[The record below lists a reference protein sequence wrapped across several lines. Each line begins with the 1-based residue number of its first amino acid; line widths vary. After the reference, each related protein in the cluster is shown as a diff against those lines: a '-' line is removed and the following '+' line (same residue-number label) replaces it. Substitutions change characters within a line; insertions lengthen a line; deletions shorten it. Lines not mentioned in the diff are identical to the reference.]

1 MEVIFVTSALK
12 GGGAERVMTT
22 LANQFAY
29 MGDTVTILMVAGD
42 ACDYTLDPAVILS
55 CIGQASGGNPLKQV
69 SRIFK
74 MRRYFKRHPK
84 AVLISFSTT
93 INLFSILASLGLPNR
108 LILSERNDPN
118 RCNYKTLRNLI
129 YSLKGHYVFQTAD
142 ARDCF
147 SEKIRKRST
156 VIPNPLRDDLPSVDL
171 LIKKAVEENQDT
183 TGIAHIQETD
193 PSERRFV
200 QNVDCVARRK
210 IIVAAGRLEPQKN
223 HRLLLDA
230 FAAFHKT
237 HPDYALRLYGRGS
250 LESDLKRLA
259 TELGITESVVFKGF
273 SKNILTE
280 IADCAMYVLS
290 SDYEGIS
297 NSLMEAMAIGLP
309 VISTDCP
316 IGGSRMLIQD
326 GENGLLIP
334 MQDVKALTDAM
345 GHIAN
350 DPALAERIGSNAI
363 KIREAYSKETVCA
376 KWHTFATVK
385 KQSLIAEA

>member
-1 MEVIFVTSALK
+1 MEVIFITSALR

-29 MGDTVTILMVAGD
+29 MGDDVTILMVAGD
-42 ACDYTLDPAVILS
+42 TCDYLLDPAVTLS

-69 SRIFK
+69 ERIIK
-74 MRRYFKRHPK
+74 MRRYFKRHPE

-93 INLFSILASLGLPNR
+93 INLFSILDSIGLPNR

-118 RCNYKTLRNLI
+118 RCSFKRFRNLL
-129 YSLKGHYVFQTAD
+129 YGMKGDFVFQTVD

-156 VIPNPLRDDLPSVDL
+156 VIPNPLRDDLPNLSVG
-171 LIKKAVEENQDT
+171 EPGSR
-183 TGIAHIQETD
+183 TGSAT
-193 PSERRFV
+193 
-200 QNVDCVARRK
+200 RRK
-210 IIVAAGRLEPQKN
+210 IVVAAGRLEPQKN
-223 HRLLLDA
+223 HRLLLNS

-237 HPDYALRLYGRGS
+237 HPDFALYLYGQGK
-250 LESDLKRLA
+250 LEVELKA
-259 TELGITESVVFKGF
+259 HAAELGIDDVVEFKGF
-273 SKNILTE
+273 SKSILTE

-334 MQDVKALTDAM
+334 MQDKKALADAM
-345 GHIAN
+345 SRIAD
-350 DPALAERIGSNAI
+350 DPDYAEKLGQNAT
-363 KIREAYSKETVCA
+363 RVRGTYSKEAICE
-376 KWHTFATVK
+376 KWHSYCVSFHTKTN
-385 KQSLIAEA
+385 SAE

>member
-22 LANQFAY
+22 LANQFAN

-42 ACDYTLDPAVILS
+42 ACDYALDPAVTLS

-74 MRRYFKRHPK
+74 MRRYFKWHPK

-93 INLFSILASLGLPNR
+93 INLFSILASIGLPNR

-118 RCNYKTLRNLI
+118 RCSYKALRNLI
-129 YSLKGHYVFQTAD
+129 YSFKGYYVFQTTD

-156 VIPNPLRDDLPSVDL
+156 VIPNPLRDDL
-171 LIKKAVEENQDT
+171 
-183 TGIAHIQETD
+183 
-193 PSERRFV
+193 SEV
-200 QNVDCVARRK
+200 VTSLRRK
-210 IIVAAGRLEPQKN
+210 IVVAAGRLEPQKN
-223 HRLLLDA
+223 HRLLIEA

-237 HPDYALRLYGRGS
+237 HPDYALHLYGRGS

-259 TELGITESVVFKGF
+259 AELGIAESVVFKGF
-273 SKNILTE
+273 CKNILTE
-280 IADCAMYVLS
+280 IIDCAMYVLS

-334 MQDVKALTDAM
+334 MQDVKALADAM
-345 GHIAN
+345 SKLA
-350 DPALAERIGSNAI
+350 DDQALAN
-363 KIREAYSKETVCA
+363 KISRNEIRVREAYSKERICQ
-376 KWHTFATVK
+376 KWHDFVIPK
-385 KQSLIAEA
+385 KN

>member
-42 ACDYTLDPAVILS
+42 ACDYTLDPAVTLS
-55 CIGQASGGNPLKQV
+55 CIGQASGGNSLKQV

-84 AVLISFSTT
+84 AVLISFSTS
-93 INLFSILASLGLPNR
+93 INLFSILASIGLPNR

-118 RCNYKTLRNLI
+118 RCSYKALRNLI
-129 YSLKGHYVFQTAD
+129 YSIKGHFVFQTAD

-156 VIPNPLRDDLPSVDL
+156 VIPNPLRDDLPDIQGSNSKSLEKDEL
-171 LIKKAVEENQDT
+171 CISTQDR
-183 TGIAHIQETD
+183 
-193 PSERRFV
+193 SSRRHV
-200 QNVDCVARRK
+200 
-210 IIVAAGRLEPQKN
+210 IVVAGRLEPQKN

-237 HPDYALRLYGRGS
+237 HLDYALHLYGRGS
-250 LESDLKRLA
+250 LEADLKKHA
-259 TELGITESVVFKGF
+259 MELGLAEAIAFKGF

-316 IGGSRMLIQD
+316 IGGSRMLIRD

-334 MQDVKALTDAM
+334 MQDERALTDAM
-345 GHIAN
+345 SHIADN
-350 DPALAERIGSNAI
+350 PALSERIGSNAI
-363 KIREAYSKETVCA
+363 KIREAYSKEIICA
-376 KWHTFATVK
+376 KWQKFATGNK
-385 KQSLIAEA
+385 GLKPL